1 MWRNGSATRIEIRD
15 GAGRR
20 HGRGV
25 VVSPRETS
33 RLRGALQQ
41 VKNILYEPWSRIS
54 GLRKLLTI
62 A

>member
-41 VKNILYEPWSRIS
+41 VKNI
-54 GLRKLLTI
+54 
-62 A
+62 